1 MFIRSKHNPIL
12 KPDPKNKWESRK
24 VYNPG
29 VIYENGR
36 YHLFYRAVGE
46 DWRSSIGYAVSDDGV
61 NLKRFAQPVIAPEY
75 AREKRGVED
84 PRISKI
90 GRRYFLTYTG
100 YGGNGTAAQLCLAS
114 SKNFKKWTKLGV
126 ALKKWNLKKAG
137 GFLVKW
143 DPAQVEA
150 EKSGTGERWSK
161 AGGVFPEKIKN
172 NYWMLFGDRNIW
184 LAASKSGKEWKSIL
198 KPVIKPRRGNYF
210 DNKHVEMGPPP
221 IKTRHG
227 WLVLYHGINDKIIYR
242 LGYLLLDLRDPRKI
256 LKRSAKPIFEPAAG
270 YELKGLADIA
280 KGRRPKIIF
289 CNGAVLF
296 GDTLRIYYGAGDS
309 VVCTASAKLTDVLN
323 RK

>member
-29 VIYENGR
+29 VIYEKGK

-46 DWRSSIGYAVSDDGV
+46 DWRSCIGYATSEDGV
-61 NLKRFAQPVIAPEY
+61 KFKRLTGPVIEPEHAY
-75 AREKRGVED
+75 EKKGVED

-90 GRRYFLTYTG
+90 GSRYFLTYTG
-100 YGGNGTAAQLCLAS
+100 YGGRRAKLCLAVS
-114 SKNFKKWTKLGV
+114 SN
-126 ALKKWNLKKAG
+126 LKKWQKIGSMLSHWNKFSAG
-137 GFLVKW
+137 GFSINW
-143 DPAQVEA
+143 DGPIQDNPVE
-150 EKSGTGERWSK
+150 SK
-161 AGGVFPEKIKN
+161 AGGIFLKKIKKH
-172 NYWMLFGDRNIW
+172 YLMLFGDSNMWFAWSRDLQLWQADHMPFIR
-184 LAASKSGKEWKSIL
+184 
-198 KPVIKPRRGNYF
+198 PRRNFF
-210 DNKHVEMGPPP
+210 DSVHVEMGPPP
-221 IKTRHG
+221 IKTKYG
-227 WLVLYHGINDKIIYR
+227 WLVLYHGINNKIIYR

-256 LKRSAKPIFEPAAG
+256 LKRSAKPIFEPTAG

-289 CNGAVLF
+289 CNGAVLL